1 MKVIE
6 TEQFKIEEPSAV
18 TIGNFDGIH
27 LGHQKLIK
35 TVLEC
40 SQNEGLRSIVFS
52 FEPHPVEFF
61 GRKSD
66 FKTMFSVE
74 EKKYIINSLGVDTL
88 IQYPFN
94 REFSSMSPDEFM
106 NLLVEKTNCK
116 VLVVGE
122 NYHFGKD
129 QCGDIDTLKK
139 LGEERGIRVIGIPRV
154 KIHDVRVSSTRI
166 RGLINYGDME
176 TVTKLLNK
184 PYFSMGEIVHG
195 DERGRVMNFPTINM
209 LPQLKKLLPPDG
221 VYFSRI
227 WLDGK
232 VYNGMSNIGLNP
244 TFNGEARKIET
255 HIFDF
260 DEFVYGKVAMVGFYK
275 RIRSERKFKNM
286 EDLMAQLNDDKAEC
300 RKYAEEGL
308 LSEYSLTERS

>member
-40 SQNEGLRSIVFS
+40 SQKEGLRSIVFS

-61 GRKSD
+61 GRKNG
-66 FKTMFSVE
+66 FKKMFSVE

-94 REFSSMSPDEFM
+94 REFSSMSPEQFM

-129 QCGDIDTLKK
+129 QCGNIDTLKK

-166 RGLINYGDME
+166 RALINYGDME

-184 PYFSMGEIVHG
+184 PYFSIGEIVHG
-195 DERGRVMNFPTINM
+195 DERGRLMNFPTINM
-209 LPQLKKLLPPDG
+209 LPQNKKLLPPDG

-227 WLDGK
+227 WLDSK

-244 TFNGEARKIET
+244 TFNGDARKIET

-260 DEFVYGKVAMVGFYK
+260 DKFVYGKVAMVGFYK

-286 EDLMAQLNDDKAEC
+286 EDLMTQLKDDKAEC

-308 LSEYSLTERS
+308 LSEYSITERF